1 MFKCAL
7 LLLVLA
13 SSSLFVASQP
23 LLNGQNT
30 VISSDLLLEE
40 AFEVRQ
46 SLTVRGSVDVSGEK
60 VTVRCGGGT
69 GHAFIV
75 R

>member
-7 LLLVLA
+7 LLLVAA
-13 SSSLFVASQP
+13 SRSLFVASQP

-30 VISSDLLLEE
+30 VLSSDLLLEE
-40 AFEVRQ
+40 AVEVRQ
-46 SLTVRGSVDVSGEK
+46 SLTVTGPFNVSGGK
-60 VTVRCGGGT
+60 VTVRCGGT